1 MRLPRNLESVAFK
14 AGTCSC
20 EFSFLMCILSASIKK
35 EVNEENRLILR
46 CLLSV
51 TLPSIVY

>member
-1 MRLPRNLESVAFK
+1 MRLPKNLESAAFK

-35 EVNEENRLILR
+35 EVNEEK
-46 CLLSV
+46 
-51 TLPSIVY
+51 